1 MISHESYCNATIAY
15 AASYPD
21 HRDRS
26 TFATTTTRSPIP
38 EEGLPPGWTMEQW
51 SWYGED
57 YLRNK

>member
-1 MISHESYCNATIAY
+1 MNPIATQPLPMQQVIPIIETA
-15 AASYPD
+15 PQLQPPPQGP
-21 HRDRS
+21 
-26 TFATTTTRSPIP
+26 PIP